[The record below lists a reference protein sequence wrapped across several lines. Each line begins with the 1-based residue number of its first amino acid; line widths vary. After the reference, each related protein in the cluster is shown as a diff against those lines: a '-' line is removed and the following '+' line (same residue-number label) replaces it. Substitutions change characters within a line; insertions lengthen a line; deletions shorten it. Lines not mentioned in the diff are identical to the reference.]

1 MNTLT
6 CHEVWDKCLNVIKDN
21 VSPQNF
27 KTWFDPIVPVDVKNK
42 TLTLQVPSSFFFE
55 YLEEHY
61 ITLIKKTIKRF
72 FDSLM
77 PSLFGPKAIARLLIL
92 KTHLRIKRPIL
103 QFRLPHF
110 HQSETELRMKLLH

>member
-1 MNTLT
+1 MFGVNPERTL
-6 CHEVWDKCLNVIKDN
+6 DL
-21 VSPQNF
+21 QR
-27 KTWFDPIVPVDVKNK
+27 KTSHNQLRCFITTYRAGGQKGVMKKN
-42 TLTLQVPSSFFFE
+42 
-55 YLEEHY
+55 
-61 ITLIKKTIKRF
+61 IKRV